1 MNKKIQIITVVAIAI
16 IAISIGY
23 YFWAA
28 TNQAV
33 VVRLV
38 TKNPPVEGGLIL
50 AQNERRNWDPDS
62 IELTLN
68 TSVTFVIVNNDDIED
83 HQFAIP
89 ELNFE
94 TEPIHPFESITV
106 EFTPTKAGTFTFIDS
121 RPEET
126 YTYVD
131 YRGETVNQVVDHS
144 VELGEIIV
152 KP

>member
-1 MNKKIQIITVVAIAI
+1 MNKRIQIIIAVVITI
-16 IAISIGY
+16 IVLSIGY

-28 TNQAV
+28 TNEGV

-38 TKNPPVEGGLIL
+38 TNNPPVEGGLIL

-62 IELTLN
+62 IELILN
-68 TSVTFVIVNNDDIED
+68 KTITFVIVNNDDIED

-94 TEPIHPFESITV
+94 TKPIHPFESITIK
-106 EFTPTKAGTFTFIDS
+106 FTPNKVGTFTFIDS

-131 YRGETVNQVVDHS
+131 YRGETINQVVDHS
-144 VELGEIIV
+144 VELGKVII